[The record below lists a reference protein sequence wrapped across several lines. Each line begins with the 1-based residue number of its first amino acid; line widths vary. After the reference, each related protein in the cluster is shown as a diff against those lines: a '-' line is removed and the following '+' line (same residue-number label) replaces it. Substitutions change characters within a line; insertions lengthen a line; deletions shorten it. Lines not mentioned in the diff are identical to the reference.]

1 MCWFTLY
8 CIGILFRK
16 FRDFFSRITLK
27 DIVAVI
33 KKSRLIQYAAE
44 EFLNFPRVSFPQ
56 NIASAKFC
64 KNKTIAKNSEFTV
77 L

>member
-1 MCWFTLY
+1 MPVYPILY
-8 CIGILFRK
+8 RPTIQKISRFLFANNVRHSCGDK
-16 FRDFFSRITLK
+16 
-27 DIVAVI
+27 

-44 EFLNFPRVSFPQ
+44 EFFHFPRVSFPQ